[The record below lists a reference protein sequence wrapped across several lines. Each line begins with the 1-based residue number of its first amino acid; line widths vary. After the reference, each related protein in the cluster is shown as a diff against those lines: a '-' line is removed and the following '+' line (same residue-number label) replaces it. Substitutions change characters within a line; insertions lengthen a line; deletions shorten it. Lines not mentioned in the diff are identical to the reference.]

1 MKNFLLLLNYLT
13 KSYDL
18 LLNLLLHQVLLLLL
32 NHMRMLGVSI
42 EEDGDIMV
50 EVEEDTVAEDIEV
63 APGEVLME
71 VLGVV
76 TTVVAGEDITVI
88 RVKKDRLEVLRKVM
102 AVLMEEEENGEITD
116 TMVIR
121 VKKDR
126 LEVLRKVMA
135 VLMVEE
141 EENGEITLRNLKNK
155 RCVLLL
161 KSK

>member
-1 MKNFLLLLNYLT
+1 
-13 KSYDL
+13 
-18 LLNLLLHQVLLLLL
+18 
-32 NHMRMLGVSI
+32 MRILGVSI

-63 APGEVLME
+63 AGEVLME

-76 TTVVAGEDITVI
+76 TMVVVLGEDI
-88 RVKKDRLEVLRKVM
+88 
-102 AVLMEEEENGEITD
+102 
-116 TMVIR
+116 MVIR

-141 EENGEITLRNLKNK
+141 EENGDITDIMDIRVKKDLLEVLRKVMAVLMVEEEESGEITLRNSKNK